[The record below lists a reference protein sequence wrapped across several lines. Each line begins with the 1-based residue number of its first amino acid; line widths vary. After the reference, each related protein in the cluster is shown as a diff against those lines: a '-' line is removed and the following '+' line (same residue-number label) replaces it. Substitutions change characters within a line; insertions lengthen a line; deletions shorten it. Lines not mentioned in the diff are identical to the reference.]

1 MAITRHYRAQH
12 SLATAPLVLVY
23 SLAMAATAVTFALD
37 SSVSPHDQSAELAQH
52 MNFLVKTLNECSKTY
67 EVASHIS
74 ERLKRGPQ
82 KKKNAQREEE
92 DEEEGGEEG
101 GEEEEITPSSQDAD
115 ADVHDC
121 LQAAQVLPET
131 VIPEETLQV
140 PGAEAWGTSWWNDG
154 VMGFAQPD
162 NMEGQLDVLLTS
174 GDQEG
179 DMMANFNW
187 SNMMI

>member
-12 SLATAPLVLVY
+12 TLATAPLILVY

-37 SSVSPHDQSAELAQH
+37 SSVSPQDQSAELAQH

-74 ERLKRGPQ
+74 ERLKRGSS
-82 KKKNAQREEE
+82 KKKNAPQRE
-92 DEEEGGEEG
+92 DEEEEES
-101 GEEEEITPSSQDAD
+101 PSSQEEDA
-115 ADVHDC
+115 HENP
-121 LQAAQVLPET
+121 LQTLAEPI
-131 VIPEETLQV
+131 IPEETLQV
-140 PGAEAWGTSWWNDG
+140 PGTEAWGGSWWNDG
-154 VMGFAQPD
+154 VMGFNEPD
-162 NMEGQLDVLLTS
+162 PMVEGQLDVLLTS